1 MNKEG
6 ELLLA
11 GFFRSFQVTR
21 AGRSIGDEEWCFLRG
36 EERSNVTRK
45 SNLRSDPSRVT
56 VKFYFFFLPLLSE
69 IFPARVSPMKPIII
83 PSIEIH
89 KEKEV

>member
-56 VKFYFFFLPLLSE
+56 VKFYFFSFSSSFRDIPRACIANETNYNSE
-69 IFPARVSPMKPIII
+69 YRNS
-83 PSIEIH
+83 
-89 KEKEV
+89 